1 MLAAGTGQLDVINLL
16 LDAGVDIN
24 HVRVFFLILFFYAVN
39 QCKVFFRHLMNSKNR
54 LIQTVIFQEP
64 VTFKTVFY
72 PAFLSFNE
80 RFLFARQEDNKGK
93 TALHICCEH
102 TRMTRAGRLLLSRGA
117 DINHK
122 DHSGRQQFHCTMYFG
137 FPAYFPYVLFLIP
150 YFSCLI
156 LYIYIGKTPLDK
168 ALQFSKIGT
177 VMFLLQADCQ
187 RSPDLMKTEKI
198 RELCGM
204 YPPLTLFLEHEFN
217 EPWNLLRLCRFNIRN
232 SVKPNKLKD
241 IPHQLLLPR
250 TLLNYLTFS
259 DVDLYLLQNCA
270 IS

>member
-1 MLAAGTGQLDVINLL
+1 MKDFSLL
-16 LDAGVDIN
+16 
-24 HVRVFFLILFFYAVN
+24 VRKTTRERQRSTSVVNTPVWPEQVVCFYPGEQTSIIKTIQVGSNSIVQCILG
-39 QCKVFFRHLMNSKNR
+39 SR
-54 LIQTVIFQEP
+54 LI
-64 VTFKTVFY
+64 
-72 PAFLSFNE
+72 
-80 RFLFARQEDNKGK
+80 
-93 TALHICCEH
+93 
-102 TRMTRAGRLLLSRGA
+102 
-117 DINHK
+117 
-122 DHSGRQQFHCTMYFG
+122 FH
-137 FPAYFPYVLFLIP
+137 VLFLIP

-217 EPWNLLRLCRFNIRN
+217 QPWNLLRLCRFNIRN

-259 DVDLYLLQNCA
+259 DVDLYLL
-270 IS
+270 